1 METPIPFP
9 IALVFTTL
17 EHVALA
23 LVAALA
29 VLVAACGVTMA
40 ILLRGYIRIIVHL
53 FLERSQI
60 PGTPDPDARLS
71 GETVEFET
79 ADKVKLRGVF
89 CQAPNAQGRTVI
101 FCHEYGS
108 NLNSAARYQKFL
120 LPAGF
125 NCFAFDF
132 RGHGQS
138 GNSNGY
144 EPKQWLTTYEMADLE
159 AAIKYVQGRP
169 DVDPAKIGLFGLSM
183 GACSCICVAGRR
195 DGVKAVVAEGAFAT
209 RQILIEGMKRWISV
223 YAILTPV
230 HPWVPDWF
238 FNWLCRVSMRRAEE
252 QHQCRFVAIEE
263 YIGKLSPKPLYMIHG
278 EKDSYVSVA
287 HVQRIFNKAKS
298 PKELWVVPSARHN
311 EGVRVAGPEYEE
323 KVTTFLRQHLN

>member
-1 METPIPFP
+1 MPFLFPMASVFET
-9 IALVFTTL
+9 LV
-17 EHVALA
+17 HVALA
-23 LVAALA
+23 LVAALI
-29 VLVAACGVTMA
+29 VLVAACGVTLA
-40 ILLRGYIRIIVHL
+40 FLLRGYLKIIVHL
-53 FLERSQI
+53 FIERAQI
-60 PGTPDPDARLS
+60 PGAPDPDARLS
-71 GETVEFET
+71 GEAVEFET
-79 ADKVKLRGVF
+79 ADGVKLRGVF
-89 CQAPNAQGRTVI
+89 VRSPESQGRTVV

-108 NLNSAARYQKFL
+108 NLNSAARYGKFL
-120 LPAGF
+120 APAGF
-125 NCFAFDF
+125 NLFAFDF

-138 GNSNGY
+138 GNSDGY
-144 EPKQWLTTYEMADLE
+144 KPKQWLTTFEVADLE
-159 AAIKYVQGRP
+159 AAVQYVQGRP
-169 DVDPAKIGLFGLSM
+169 DVDRARIGLFGLSM